1 MVSASGFS
9 KQNNRLFLGR
19 SRGVGDSSSG
29 WVLWFINRAP
39 RAAEFFVS
47 GVMLNG

>member
-1 MVSASGFS
+1 MVNTSGFS
-9 KQNNRLFLGR
+9 QQNNRILLGR
-19 SRGVGDSSSG
+19 SRGVGDAASG

-39 RAAEFFVS
+39 RAAEFFLS